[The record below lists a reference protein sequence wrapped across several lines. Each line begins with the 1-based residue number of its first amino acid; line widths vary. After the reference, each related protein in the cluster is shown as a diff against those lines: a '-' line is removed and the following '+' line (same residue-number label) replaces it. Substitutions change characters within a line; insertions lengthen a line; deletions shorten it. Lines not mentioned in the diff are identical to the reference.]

1 MNLGES
7 VCVCVLLAANSS
19 FVYRFHFSDG
29 VGLPVARHL
38 SVTLVPSLATTS
50 VDVSESSIF
59 GGTKLATK
67 KKNIYER
74 KNWRR
79 VQRQT

>member
-1 MNLGES
+1 MEPNGILLDDF
-7 VCVCVLLAANSS
+7 LLASEFDN
-19 FVYRFHFSDG
+19 VYRFHLSDG

-67 KKNIYER
+67 KYL
-74 KNWRR
+74 
-79 VQRQT
+79 